1 MEDQAEVVGAPTG
14 PVPVGKEAWM
24 VLEPLG
30 WAMVEEEAAVKVVA
44 VLEAVEREAVETA
57 GEGKAV
63 VEGLQAAG

>member
-1 MEDQAEVVGAPTG
+1 
-14 PVPVGKEAWM
+14 M